1 MKIVQVQRSIE
12 NDGYIIF
19 TDTGA
24 IAMAPV
30 SAFESD
36 EDFLSKLDGQVID
49 TVTKADRL
57 VTLIKAATGDDIY
70 AGVREELKAF
80 TDLETIFEAKPEGVT
95 VH

>member
-1 MKIVQVQRSIE
+1 MKIVKVQRTIE
-12 NDGYIIF
+12 NQGYVMF

-24 IAMAPV
+24 IAVAPLEGFDGD
-30 SAFESD
+30 A
-36 EDFLSKLDGQVID
+36 DFLSQLDGDVLD
-49 TVTKADRL
+49 TVIKADRL

-95 VH
+95 VN